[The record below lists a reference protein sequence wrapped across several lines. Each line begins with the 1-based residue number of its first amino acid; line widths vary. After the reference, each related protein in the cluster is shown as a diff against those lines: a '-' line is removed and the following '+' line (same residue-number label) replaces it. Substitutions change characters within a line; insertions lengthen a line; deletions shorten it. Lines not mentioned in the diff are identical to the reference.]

1 MILRRRR
8 FHDLVERQLDLF
20 EDETDLLAEAAET
33 DAAWSSAAAEKSE
46 DLYGDHQ
53 LVVDAIG
60 DALSDT
66 RETYAATLDE
76 STAEEYRA
84 AFDAAAHK
92 RFGRY
97 ASALL
102 EGREWR

>member
-20 EDETDLLAEAAET
+20 EDETDLLDEAAET
-33 DAAWSSAAAEKSE
+33 DAAWTTAAAAESE
-46 DLYGDHQ
+46 ELYGDHQ

-60 DALSDT
+60 DALHDL
-66 RETYAATLDE
+66 RETYAASLDE
-76 STAEEYRA
+76 NTADEYRA
-84 AFDAAAHK
+84 TFDTAARK
-92 RFGRY
+92 RFGCY

-102 EGREWR
+102 EGHE

>member
-1 MILRRRR
+1 MLRRRR

-20 EDETDLLAEAAET
+20 ESGTELLTEAAET
-33 DAAWSSAAAEKSE
+33 DAAWTTAAADDSE
-46 DLYGDHQ
+46 ELYGDHQ

-60 DALSDT
+60 DALHDI

-76 STAEEYRA
+76 STADDFRA

-97 ASALL
+97 ASALG
-102 EGREWR
+102 EGQEWR

>member
-1 MILRRRR
+1 VILRRRR

-33 DAAWSSAAAEKSE
+33 DAAWSSAAAEQSE
-46 DLYGDHQ
+46 ELYGDHQ

-60 DALSDT
+60 DALSEIRDA
-66 RETYAATLDE
+66 YAATLDDT
-76 STAEEYRA
+76 TAHEYRA
-84 AFDAAAHK
+84 AFDAAARK

-102 EGREWR
+102 EGRE

>member
-1 MILRRRR
+1 VILRRRR

-20 EDETDLLAEAAET
+20 ESETELLTEAADT
-33 DAAWSSAAAEKSE
+33 DAAWTSAGADDPEE
-46 DLYGDHQ
+46 LYGDHQ

-60 DALSDT
+60 DALHDL
-66 RETYAATLDE
+66 RETYAASLDE
-76 STAEEYRA
+76 NTADEYRA
-84 AFDAAAHK
+84 TFDTAARK

-102 EGREWR
+102 EGHE

>member
-20 EDETDLLAEAAET
+20 ESETELLTEAAET
-33 DAAWSSAAAEKSE
+33 DAAWTTAAAEDSE
-46 DLYGDHQ
+46 ELYGDHQ

-60 DALSDT
+60 DALLDI
-66 RETYAATLDE
+66 RE
-76 STAEEYRA
+76 
-84 AFDAAAHK
+84 AFDAAARK

-97 ASALL
+97 AAALR
-102 EGREWR
+102 EGHE

>member
-20 EDETDLLAEAAET
+20 ESETELLTEAADT
-33 DAAWSSAAAEKSE
+33 DAAWTSAGADDSE
-46 DLYGDHQ
+46 ELYGDHQ

-60 DALSDT
+60 DALQDL
-66 RETYAATLDE
+66 RETYAASLDE
-76 STAEEYRA
+76 NTADEYRA
-84 AFDAAAHK
+84 TFDTAAHK

-102 EGREWR
+102 EGHE